1 MWLNEN
7 FQNALF
13 WLFWWIFILTR
24 NEFPRTISST
34 LAPEGGAASL
44 LEARP
49 IEEEVD
55 ILDKSDESE
64 ETLGHE
70 DWEAAEDKG
79 IAEETLGH
87 EDWEAAEDK
96 GIADETEEM
105 LEVEVNVALDSSE
118 AASAR
123 VG

>member
-7 FQNALF
+7 FQNA
-13 WLFWWIFILTR
+13 LFWWIFILTR

-79 IAEETLGH
+79 IA
-87 EDWEAAEDK
+87 
-96 GIADETEEM
+96 DETEEM

>member
-1 MWLNEN
+1 M
-7 FQNALF
+7 
-13 WLFWWIFILTR
+13 
-24 NEFPRTISST
+24 
-34 LAPEGGAASL
+34 APEGGAASL

-55 ILDKSDESE
+55 ILDKSE
-64 ETLGHE
+64 EM
-70 DWEAAEDKG
+70 
-79 IAEETLGH
+79 EETLGH

-96 GIADETEEM
+96 GIADETELEM
-105 LEVEVNVALDSSE
+105 LEVEANVALDSSE